1 MMRTTGTEYMEHR
14 PLTFI
19 GAGNMARSIIA
30 GLVDAGYP
38 ASAITAASPSAHPND
53 VLTTQYGIQ
62 TTTNNLLA
70 CQQAEV
76 IVLAV
81 KPQLMAKVLSDL
93 PAVDWSSKMVIS
105 IAAGINV
112 ARLNQMAGTSL
123 NLVRVM
129 PNTPSLVGKG
139 MSGLYA
145 SPGVTTGD
153 QDYASALM
161 KAVGEVCWV
170 DNEASINGVIAAAG
184 SAPAYF
190 FRFMEAM
197 QQEAIRQGF
206 TDQQAR
212 ALVQQAALGAAEMVA
227 ANPDTTL
234 GELREQVTSKG
245 GTTAEA
251 LQVFEQHNISDIV
264 AQAMQAAVSR
274 AEQMEQEF

>member
-1 MMRTTGTEYMEHR
+1 MEHR

-161 KAVGEVCWV
+161 RAVGEVCWV